1 MKKFNLVCL
10 FSILFFHCISQNY
23 NPGPDFNQ
31 KLKYSR
37 MGLYF
42 APTINF
48 IQTNAD
54 AETKSNLGV
63 VYGYAL
69 EMSLNEN
76 HYLES
81 GFSICYKGG
90 DFSQKINQE
99 NINNDGTTTP
109 MTTTINSDY
118 KVEYITIPIFVKM
131 RSREVG
137 YFHYFARIGP
147 SMNFK
152 IKDLSVSH
160 GSISADGARRISF
173 DLSIFVGAE
182 YSLGGKTSI
191 GSSLFYTNNI
201 TNSITNKNRNALF
214 HQLGIRLGFLF

>member
-10 FSILFFHCISQNY
+10 FSILFFSCISQNY
-23 NPGPDFNQ
+23 NPGPEFNE
-31 KLKYSR
+31 KLQYSR

-42 APTINF
+42 APAINL
-48 IQTNAD
+48 IQTNSD
-54 AETKSNLGV
+54 AETKSNIGI

-81 GFSICYKGG
+81 GFSISYKGG
-90 DFSQKINQE
+90 GITQKISQE
-99 NINNDGTTTP
+99 ITNNDGTITP
-109 MTTTINSDY
+109 NIETINSDY
-118 KVEYITIPIFVKM
+118 KVEYITIPLFVKM

-147 SMNFK
+147 SINFK
-152 IKDLSVSH
+152 IKDLITA
-160 GSISADGARRISF
+160 GDTARRMSI
-173 DLSIFVGAE
+173 DLSIFLGAE

-191 GSSLFYTNNI
+191 ASSLFYTNNI
-201 TNSITNKNRNALF
+201 TNSITNKNMKALF
-214 HQLGIRLGFLF
+214 HQIGIRLGFLF

>member
-1 MKKFNLVCL
+1 M
-10 FSILFFHCISQNY
+10 SQSY
-23 NPGPDFNQ
+23 NPGQDFNE

-42 APTINF
+42 APAINF
-48 IQTNAD
+48 IQTDEKNT
-54 AETKSNLGV
+54 ETKSNIGI

-69 EMSLNEN
+69 EMSLNKN

-81 GFSICYKGG
+81 GFSISYKGG
-90 DFSQKINQE
+90 D
-99 NINNDGTTTP
+99 
-109 MTTTINSDY
+109 MTRTVEIIDPEGVKTETHDY
-118 KVEYITIPIFVKM
+118 KVEYITVPLFVKM

-152 IKDLSVSH
+152 IKDL
-160 GSISADGARRISF
+160 ISSEDTARRISF
-173 DLSIFVGAE
+173 DLSIFLGAE
-182 YSLGGKTSI
+182 YSLGGKTSVA
-191 GSSLFYTNNI
+191 SSIFFTNNI
-201 TNSITNKNRNALF
+201 TNSIANKNRKALF

>member
-10 FSILFFHCISQNY
+10 FSILFFSCISQNY

-48 IQTNAD
+48 IQTNSD
-54 AETKSNLGV
+54 AETKSNLGI

-90 DFSQKINQE
+90 EITQKLSQEILNE
-99 NINNDGTTTP
+99 NGTTTP
-109 MTTTINSDY
+109 MISTINNDY

-147 SMNFK
+147 SMNFR
-152 IKDLSVSH
+152 IKDLSTSQ
-160 GSISADGARRISF
+160 GNMSAGESRRVSF
-173 DLSIFVGAE
+173 DLSIFIGAE

-201 TNSITNKNRNALF
+201 TNSITNKNNNALF